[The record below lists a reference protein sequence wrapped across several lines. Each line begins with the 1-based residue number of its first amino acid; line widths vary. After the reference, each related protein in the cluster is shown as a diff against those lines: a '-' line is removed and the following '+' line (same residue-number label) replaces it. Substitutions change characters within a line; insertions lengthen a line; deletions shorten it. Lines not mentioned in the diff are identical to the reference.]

1 MSGVGST
8 LTEAGA
14 RVVPD
19 SATAISTR
27 LIGQTVEAIEDI
39 SLPNLH
45 RIMAEATGR
54 SVDEIEKLPGTA
66 YRDVMKE
73 HLNGAQIV
81 AAASQ
86 LIGNKLQF
94 GSYFFYDFLAR
105 NFGTRFMQPYMASL
119 RNAAHAEVLGGTEAA
134 NRVVSSF
141 PSWVGGTIGA
151 GGAALLTALAGAGP
165 LGLAVAAGAGGLVGR
180 AANPAKGAI
189 KVMRLQQEAWQ
200 RYQTAMGRY
209 LQIINVREAQIA
221 RAIQTL
227 YKKDAVKAL
236 KDLKARKSVEQK
248 ELLHQK
254 KLLLDRYSEEKYLA
268 LHGTM
273 EDTIQANAHILS
285 ENYTVLDIMLEVFNA
300 VERGAGSLNPSSPFY
315 LGDEFVGHASKLWEL
330 VKDRVAELKVPFEE
344 AKESL
349 LQLYQQPYGD
359 YERYY
364 ALVEEYEILARKR
377 ESGVLVLERKAE
389 NIRTRRVP
397 L

>member
-1 MSGVGST
+1 AFHHDELIRQFALLEHGTPDEIAAARTALLGAIDDVQGASKLSALQADELTKLLNGTSDDAVETLGTLKEKLTEVKALRAESRDLLGAFNRGETQIAPSVRDAVRLEAHENSLTRLITSLETKTGDWKVIATKSRDNLGREARLYESAANQAGKMLEDVARGKHLKGIKQAPGKGRLSNGVVRVHIPFMENTWHLNMSGVGST

-165 LGLAVAAGAGGLVGR
+165 LGLAVA
-180 AANPAKGAI
+180 
-189 KVMRLQQEAWQ
+189 
-200 RYQTAMGRY
+200 
-209 LQIINVREAQIA
+209 
-221 RAIQTL
+221 
-227 YKKDAVKAL
+227 
-236 KDLKARKSVEQK
+236 
-248 ELLHQK
+248 
-254 KLLLDRYSEEKYLA
+254 
-268 LHGTM
+268 
-273 EDTIQANAHILS
+273 
-285 ENYTVLDIMLEVFNA
+285 
-300 VERGAGSLNPSSPFY
+300 
-315 LGDEFVGHASKLWEL
+315 
-330 VKDRVAELKVPFEE
+330 
-344 AKESL
+344 
-349 LQLYQQPYGD
+349 
-359 YERYY
+359 
-364 ALVEEYEILARKR
+364 
-377 ESGVLVLERKAE
+377 
-389 NIRTRRVP
+389 
-397 L
+397 